1 MTREEIIALFVRRQD
16 ALDRHDAATLT
27 DEHADACVLDSPMAG
42 TVTGRAA
49 IAKVYES
56 LFTWFPDL
64 TFTSEQLLID
74 GDRVA
79 QVATFAGTDTGG
91 FMGLPP
97 TGKPMRVPGV
107 FLYTLDDQRIVH
119 LRTIYDFTG
128 MLVQIGILKAK
139 PA

>member
-1 MTREEIIALFVRRQD
+1 MTREEIIALFDRRQD
-16 ALDRHDAATLT
+16 ALDRHDAAALT
-27 DEHADACVLDSPMAG
+27 DEHADAGVIVSPMVG
-42 TVTGRAA
+42 TVTGRAD

-56 LFTWFPDL
+56 LVTWFPDF
-64 TFTSEQLLID
+64 TFTSEQLVID

-79 QVATFAGTDTGG
+79 QLATFAGTDTGG

-107 FLYTLDDQRIVH
+107 FLFALKDQHIVH

-128 MLVQIGILKAK
+128 MLVQIGVLKAK